1 MSKRSIGLLFPVL
14 LIACGGAAPEP
25 AVHAPATAGPSPA
38 SAPAP
43 SREAYAGII
52 TVEELRRRATEPQV
66 IVVDVRS
73 EADYAK
79 GHIPGA
85 INLPGELWRT
95 PAQGAGKP
103 GHDLFALPSGEID
116 VARYD
121 ALLGG
126 AGITNDAKVIIYG
139 NHSGKADGSVP
150 AMVLVGLGHREVS
163 FLDGVGLERWK
174 AAGQPVATEPRKLAA
189 AKYTSHPSRDFLW
202 SFDRVKQSLGRHD
215 VVIVDARTPNEYKG
229 TDPRDNKHAGHI
241 PGAIGLNYEE
251 LLAKDKSTIAPAQA
265 QAMLMARGIT
275 PDKKVVVYC
284 QTATR
289 AAHNYVVMRALGYPN
304 VSVYD
309 GSWNEWGNRDDAP
322 VEK

>member
-1 MSKRSIGLLFPVL
+1 MRQRLLLTVPSL
-14 LIACGGAAPEP
+14 LLLAACGGATPEPSAP
-25 AVHAPATAGPSPA
+25 AVHSAPPVAA
-38 SAPAP
+38 APAP
-43 SREAYAGII
+43 SSGYAGII
-52 TVEELRRRATEPQV
+52 TVDQLRRMSTEPAV
-66 IVVDVRS
+66 VVVDVRS
-73 EADYAK
+73 ATDYAK

-85 INLPGELWRT
+85 INLPGDEWRT

-103 GHDLFALPSGEID
+103 GHDLFTRPSGEVD

-126 AGITNDAKVIIYG
+126 AGLTNESKIVVYG
-139 NHSGKADGSVP
+139 NYSGKSDGSVP

-163 FLDGVGLERWK
+163 FLDGIGLERWK
-174 AAGQPVATEPRKLAA
+174 AAGLPVSTDARKLTPVAYK
-189 AKYTSHPSRDFLW
+189 SHPSPEFLW
-202 SFDRVKQSLGRHD
+202 SFDRVKQSLGRRD
-215 VVIVDARTPNEYKG
+215 VVLVDARSKNEFIG
-229 TDPRDNKHAGHI
+229 ADARDNKHAGHI
-241 PGAIGLNYEE
+241 PGAVQLNYEE
-251 LLAKDKSTIAPAQA
+251 LLTKDKATIAPADA
-265 QAMLMARGIT
+265 KALLTARGIT